1 MSVELIDRI
10 SWSRRDVILAE
21 LLVEAEQGRV
31 GDPSSRD
38 GAPRR
43 NTFASVVQPIR
54 WGDDVDDLPSALGEK
69 VQSRRRRRVGEERRQ
84 ERAPRDD
91 AFVRVVRSVHRE
103 GPGLRGEPRV
113 TPRVIPRI
121 PRVIPP
127 PLPLVDVRSQRTS
140 EGVGAPVG
148 VGRDQARGRREQL
161 RRPSSPEGVE
171 EDASDGGERGSL
183 GATRGC
189 SRAAAVAKQR
199 REARSRGDR
208 GDGRVAAGSYE
219 LRQQRQRL
227 PLRRANFSPVR
238 IRIRVWANN
247 AADRIRERL
256 LDVAPV
262 LAEDHAGLHRGVQRE
277 DATRQVN

>member
-1 MSVELIDRI
+1 MFGAMSVELIDRT
-10 SWSRRDVILAE
+10 SRSRRDVILAE

-43 NTFASVVQPIR
+43 DTFASVVQPIR

-84 ERAPRDD
+84 ERASRDD
-91 AFVRVVRSVHRE
+91 AFVWVVRSVHRE

-113 TPRVIPRI
+113 TPRVI
-121 PRVIPP
+121 P

-161 RRPSSPEGVE
+161 RRPGSPEGVE
-171 EDASDGGERGSL
+171 EDASDGGVRGSL

-277 DATRQVN
+277 NATRQVN

>member
-1 MSVELIDRI
+1 MSVELIHRF
-10 SWSRRDVILAE
+10 SRSRRDVILAE

-43 NTFASVVQPIR
+43 DTFASVVGSIR

-103 GPGLRGEPRV
+103 GPGLGGEPRV
-113 TPRVIPRI
+113 TPRVIPP
-121 PRVIPP
+121 PRVVPP
-127 PLPLVDVRSQRTS
+127 HPFVDVRSQRTS

-161 RRPSSPEGVE
+161 RRPGPPEGVE
-171 EDASDGGERGSL
+171 QDASDGGERGSL

-189 SRAAAVAKQR
+189 RRAAAVAKQR
-199 REARSRGDR
+199 GEARSRGDL

-219 LRQQRQRL
+219 LRQQRQCL
-227 PLRRANFSPVR
+227 PLRRADFSAVR
-238 IRIRVWANN
+238 IRIWVWANN
-247 AADRIRERL
+247 AADGIRERL